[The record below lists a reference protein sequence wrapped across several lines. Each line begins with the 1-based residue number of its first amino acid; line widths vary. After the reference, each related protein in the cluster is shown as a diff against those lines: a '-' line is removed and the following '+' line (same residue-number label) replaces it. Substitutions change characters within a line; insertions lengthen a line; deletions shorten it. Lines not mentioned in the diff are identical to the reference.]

1 VETVL
6 SFFADKV
13 KITDFDGNKMVIEK
27 KDLRQMMNDF
37 KSVEWKISGIVPI
50 KIAYTD
56 PVSGVIVT
64 STEKRVAKDGSV
76 WNKSL
81 VEMFQFDLNGK
92 ISGLDQFSQGIK

>member
-1 VETVL
+1 METVL